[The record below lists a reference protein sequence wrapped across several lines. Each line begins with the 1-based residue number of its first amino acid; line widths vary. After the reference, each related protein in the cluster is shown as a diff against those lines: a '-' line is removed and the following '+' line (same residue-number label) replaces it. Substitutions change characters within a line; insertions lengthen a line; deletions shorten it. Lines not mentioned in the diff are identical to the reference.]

1 MEGITVLWIL
11 TPTHT
16 GICIITTMIMVQNY
30 SITTYSSLMVAN
42 QRKKEGQREGKRE
55 GGNNQEET
63 SRTQKQEGSQKCLHG
78 ESGRIMNCG
87 QWDGRLRLMVI
98 WILKLLCG
106 HRLLK
111 SEDISVNI
119 CLECNVQDYEFSSEY
134 SFTC

>member
-1 MEGITVLWIL
+1 
-11 TPTHT
+11 
-16 GICIITTMIMVQNY
+16 
-30 SITTYSSLMVAN
+30 
-42 QRKKEGQREGKRE
+42 
-55 GGNNQEET
+55 
-63 SRTQKQEGSQKCLHG
+63 
-78 ESGRIMNCG
+78 
-87 QWDGRLRLMVI
+87 MVI